1 MSIEKGQ
8 TPKPPV
14 YLTKDQKTEWRRLVA
29 SQAEGFFNAGHTE
42 LILSYVSAT
51 LLLKEAN
58 RLIEAEGYLSEGSQ
72 GQIIQHPAVR
82 MQAEAIKLL
91 NTLSAR
97 LAIDPASQ
105 KAATGSAN
113 GPGPNAQKGAFQGL
127 IE

>member
-1 MSIEKGQ
+1 MSNEKGL
-8 TPKPPV
+8 TPKPPA

-29 SQAEGFFNAGHTE
+29 SQPEGFFNTGHTE

-58 RLIEAEGYLSEGSQ
+58 RLIDADGYLAEGSQ

-97 LAIDPASQ
+97 LAIDPATQ
-105 KAATGSAN
+105 RAGAASAN
-113 GPGPNAQKGAFQGL
+113 GPGPNAQKGAFTGL
-127 IE
+127 VE